1 MQCPRLLWLRQDQSS
16 PKNKMS
22 DKENSLFVYDN
33 PRMPWL
39 QLCPEVQIMVLSFA
53 LQPPR
58 LAETLQRDD
67 FPFTKSVIPY
77 VVSYSPLKVA
87 SKGILRVNRYF
98 RTVGL
103 AILFKDAAYAPVC
116 LCVRWFHRLSYL
128 DLYAHVG
135 YLDCSY
141 KRQILLSQ
149 FEQTSFLGISYWT
162 RLVLPM
168 RLSRSGIDTELR
180 TLAGL
185 IVKMTSL
192 ESIHL
197 ILILPSKGSD
207 WEVLLHGL
215 RKLKFLDHISFTVH
229 CTFPWYEPL
238 RASALTL
245 TTPSGRAYVP
255 VVNINTVRFEGTNL
269 SKGDGLGD
277 LKRILSHTAEVRRQ
291 ISWRSRRNGWPS
303 SRVSQIEALAA
314 E

>member
-1 MQCPRLLWLRQDQSS
+1 
-16 PKNKMS
+16 MS
-22 DKENSLFVYDN
+22 DKENSLSVYDS
-33 PRMPWL
+33 PRLSWL

-58 LAETLQRDD
+58 LTETLQRDD

-77 VVSYSPLKVA
+77 VVSYSPLIVA

-141 KRQILLSQ
+141 KRQVLLSQ
-149 FEQTSFLGISYWT
+149 FERAWEKPFLGISYWT
-162 RLVLPM
+162 RLVLPT
-168 RLSRSGIDTELR
+168 GIDTELR
-180 TLAGL
+180 TLARL
-185 IVKMTSL
+185 VARMVSL

-197 ILILPSKGSD
+197 ILILPPDRNGSD
-207 WEVLLHGL
+207 WEVLL
-215 RKLKFLDHISFTVH
+215 RKLRELKVLDHISFTVH

-245 TTPSGRAYVP
+245 ITPSGRTYIP

-277 LKRILSHTAEVRRQ
+277 LKRVLSHTVEVRRQ
-291 ISWRSRRNGWPS
+291 ISSRRNGWAS
-303 SRVSQIEALAA
+303 SRMSQIEALVV